1 MAAGL
6 GRGEREGEGAHEAA
20 LEGRGVVHHH
30 GDEVQT
36 DGRSIEF

>member
-20 LEGRGVVHHH
+20 LEGRGVVHHR
-30 GDEVQT
+30 GEVQT